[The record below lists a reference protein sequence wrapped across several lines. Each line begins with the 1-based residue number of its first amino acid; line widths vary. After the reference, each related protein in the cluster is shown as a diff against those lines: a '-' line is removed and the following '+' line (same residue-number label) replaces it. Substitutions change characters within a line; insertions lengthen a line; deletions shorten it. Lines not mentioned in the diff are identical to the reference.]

1 VRGCGPDERAG
12 SPAGQWI
19 WVIGG
24 LASAAAYLAI
34 AAWTGGGL
42 PTARVLYDGIAPL
55 PPYRWVR
62 PPANLSQ
69 ANEQPEPGAGSIAL
83 TLSGSEP
90 RAITSG
96 DDQAA
101 VVLMRDAIA
110 PKVGESSVRVTLT
123 PLDPAPLPP
132 PPAGMR
138 LDGNGYR
145 IAARYARSGA
155 PAVLRK
161 PANVILRFPTTG
173 TQLLRLTGGSWTLL
187 KTTTLPPAM
196 QDVADTL
203 DLGTFVAA
211 GSLRTGPSISSL
223 LFRTFTVLLWIAAA
237 VLVVGL
243 LRDYAR
249 HRVRRGG

>member
-1 VRGCGPDERAG
+1 M
-12 SPAGQWI
+12 SQWT

-24 LASAAAYLAI
+24 LVSVAVYLAA

-62 PPANLSQ
+62 PPANLSRE
-69 ANEQPEPGAGSIAL
+69 NERPEPGAGSIAL
-83 TLSGSEP
+83 TPSGSEP

-110 PKVGESSVRVTLT
+110 PKEDESSVRVTLM
-123 PLDPAPLPP
+123 PLDPAALPL

-138 LDGNGYR
+138 LDGNAYR
-145 IAARYARSGA
+145 ITAAYARSGA

-161 PANVILRFPTTG
+161 PANVILRFPSTG
-173 TQLLRLTGGSWTLL
+173 TQVLRLTGGRWTVL

-203 DLGTFVAA
+203 DLGTFIAA
-211 GSLRTGPSISSL
+211 GSARTGPSVSSL
-223 LFRTFTVLLWIAAA
+223 LYRTFTVLLWIAAA

-249 HRVRRGG
+249 HRIRRGG